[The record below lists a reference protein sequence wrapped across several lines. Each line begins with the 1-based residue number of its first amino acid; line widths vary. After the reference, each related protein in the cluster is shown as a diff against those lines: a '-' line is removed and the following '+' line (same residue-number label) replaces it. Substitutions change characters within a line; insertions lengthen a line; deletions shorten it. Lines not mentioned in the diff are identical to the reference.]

1 MAADGLVRVL
11 ESNRQTSW
19 VDIGVRKNENVAV
32 GAGWEAERLDR
43 VIDVTGR
50 SAEIMRRRG
59 PMASTRGS

>member
-19 VDIGVRKNENVAV
+19 VDIGVRKNESVAV
-32 GAGWEAERLDR
+32 GAGRDAERLDR